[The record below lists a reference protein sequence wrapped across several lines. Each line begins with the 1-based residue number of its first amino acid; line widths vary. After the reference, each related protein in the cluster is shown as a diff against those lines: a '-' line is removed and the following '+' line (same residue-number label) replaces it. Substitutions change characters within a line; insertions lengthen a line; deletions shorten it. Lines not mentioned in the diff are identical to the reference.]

1 MQPHR
6 YCPSCGHIS
15 ISKAC
20 EEELI
25 KRKGI
30 LIGSVGCSV
39 ALPDLFCEVDAV
51 SAAHGRALS
60 VATALRRCLPDTSLL
75 VYAGDGDCATI
86 GIGELVNTIL
96 RNERIVCILIN
107 NEIFGMTGFQMSSQ
121 TPLGA
126 KTKTTVTGR
135 DESCHGIPLN
145 VKLLMKQN
153 PKAKYYLT
161 TSANK
166 VGIDLFKKQ
175 LEEAFT
181 NDCFSLIEVISPC
194 VTLFGNAK
202 KAYESALK
210 QYEEKSKDDD
220 CICKRMESSSHKY
233 AGCGVETC

>member
-6 YCPSCGHIS
+6 YCASCGHIL

-30 LIGSVGCSV
+30 IIGTVGCSV
-39 ALPDLFCEVDAV
+39 ALPDLFEEVDAV
-51 SAAHGRALS
+51 SAAHGRGLS
-60 VATALRRCLPDTSLL
+60 VATALRRCLPDTLL
-75 VYAGDGDCATI
+75 LIYAGDGDCATI

-96 RNERIVCILIN
+96 RNERIVCVLIN
-107 NEIFGMTGFQMSSQ
+107 NQQFGMTGGQMSSQ
-121 TPLGA
+121 TPLGV

-135 DESCHGIPLN
+135 DESSHGIPLN
-145 VKLLMKQN
+145 IKLLMKQN

-166 VGIDLFKKQ
+166 AGIDLFKKQ

-181 NDCFSLIEVISPC
+181 NDGFSLIEVISPC
-194 VTLFGNAK
+194 PTFWANAK
-202 KAYESALK
+202 KSYEYSLK
-210 QYEEKSKDDD
+210 IYEEKLEAEEHYCT
-220 CICKRMESSSHKY
+220 CIN
-233 AGCGVETC
+233 GCDN